1 MPREKCAGHAMRE
14 EMMPRIAL
22 ALALALVPA
31 VASAQSGTK
40 PTARE
45 KMTSPS
51 ERTRMAECEKEA
63 AAQNVPMN
71 ARAKFV
77 MDCMQRAKPR

>member
-1 MPREKCAGHAMRE
+1 MR
-14 EMMPRIAL
+14 RIAL
-22 ALALALVPA
+22 ALALLLVPA
-31 VASAQSGTK
+31 AAPAQSGTK

-51 ERTRMAECEKEA
+51 ERARMAECEKDA
-63 AAQNVPMN
+63 AQQNVPMN

-77 MDCMQRAKPR
+77 MDCMQRPKSR